1 MHKSMR
7 HRMQHVL
14 GVVALLTGLG
24 LVVVACGGGKAN
36 EGEAGKKTPA
46 GGQQGAQVDLPPF
59 PPAPRDAED
68 SRLRLPG
75 DLNNHEDLLEWVIT
89 DSAAK
94 WQANFAEAGVPY
106 STVYY
111 DLYDQS
117 IDACE
122 SILDQTS
129 GPLYCFSDN
138 TIYFPTQW
146 VDLDTGG
153 LMESYG
159 DFAMAIV
166 AAHEVGHHVQLQLGM
181 LEGQYPTRKTELQA
195 DCFAGV
201 WGYSVISRV
210 QPGDVGE
217 AMEIS
222 WDSGDLPGT
231 LKNMPGAH
239 GKPEERVKWF
249 RTGYDSG
256 DADECFALTPLPQET
271 TSPETTVG
279 G

>member
-1 MHKSMR
+1 MR
-7 HRMQHVL
+7 NRIWRRMQPMLGMVVLLTVL
-14 GVVALLTGLG
+14 GLIHAG
-24 LVVVACGGGKAN
+24 CGGKEAN
-36 EGEAGKKTPA
+36 TPQADKKGAT
-46 GGQQGAQVDLPPF
+46 GGQRAQVNLPPF
-59 PPAPRDAED
+59 PPAPRSTED
-68 SRLRLPG
+68 SRLRLPSG
-75 DLNNHEDLLEWVIT
+75 MSTYEDLLAWVLT

-94 WQANFAEAGVPY
+94 WQAIFAEAGEPY

-111 DLYDQS
+111 NLYDRS
-117 IDACE
+117 IGGCE
-122 SILDQTS
+122 MRLDQTS
-129 GPLYCFSDN
+129 GPLYCFGDN

-146 VDLDTGG
+146 VDPDTGE

-166 AAHEVGHHVQLQLGM
+166 AAHEVGHHIQLQLGII
-181 LEGQYPTRKTELQA
+181 EGQYPTRKTELQA

-201 WGYSVISRV
+201 WGYSVLGRV
-210 QPGDVGE
+210 EPGDVGE

-231 LKNMPGAH
+231 PKNMPGAH

-256 DADECFALTPLPQET
+256 DAGECFALAPLPEET
-271 TSPETTVG
+271 TG
-279 G
+279 